1 MLLLSSR
8 PGTALKLD
16 IPIMRWHLRKSD
28 FMRIMKTRKMA
39 EEKVN
44 FSPAFFHAALPWAI
58 FVAWRSTGTLIADT
72 VKQYPEEG
80 SRGNAPCG
88 VRGSAP
94 HRPLFIS

>member
-44 FSPAFFHAALPWAI
+44 FFSRLFSCRPAVGDIRCLAFHRHI
-58 FVAWRSTGTLIADT
+58 VC
-72 VKQYPEEG
+72 K
-80 SRGNAPCG
+80 
-88 VRGSAP
+88 
-94 HRPLFIS
+94 

>member
-44 FSPAFFHAALPWAI
+44 FLSRLFSCFPGCIASG
-58 FVAWRSTGTLIADT
+58 WRL
-72 VKQYPEEG
+72 
-80 SRGNAPCG
+80 
-88 VRGSAP
+88 
-94 HRPLFIS
+94 